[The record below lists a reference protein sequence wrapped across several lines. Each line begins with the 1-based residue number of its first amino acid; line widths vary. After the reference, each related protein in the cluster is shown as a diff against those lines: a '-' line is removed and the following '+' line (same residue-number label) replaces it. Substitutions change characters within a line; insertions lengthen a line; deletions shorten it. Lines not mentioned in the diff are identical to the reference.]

1 MSTSG
6 MVVVWRLGV
15 CRLGCRILWNLLWDS
30 GGFGNS
36 LRDRG
41 GWFAYL
47 LAGSDFEGLC
57 STGDSCS
64 RVPDSW
70 DSGIRLGIAVV
81 WALKRLPTYLFTSIH
96 YLFGNMKIDVPPPII
111 IEWTKEKENSR
122 IQVCAFAK
130 PLVSI
135 HRAVC
140 QHY

>member
-1 MSTSG
+1 MF
-6 MVVVWRLGV
+6 
-15 CRLGCRILWNLLWDS
+15 RILGTW
-30 GGFGNS
+30 
-36 LRDRG
+36 
-41 GWFAYL
+41 
-47 LAGSDFEGLC
+47 
-57 STGDSCS
+57 
-64 RVPDSW
+64 
-70 DSGIRLGIAVV
+70 GIRLGIAVV